1 MKMLCLLASSFGFI
15 ILALALIVGIIFF
28 TIKIIKGGVSRGDRE
43 QQNMEA
49 KMVQDIYQGLRQM
62 EERVEALET
71 LLMDQDKR
79 GDRRWDDFNK

>member
-15 ILALALIVGIIFF
+15 ILALALIVGIIVF

-62 EERVEALET
+62 EERVETLET

>member
-1 MKMLCLLASSFGFI
+1 MRMLCLLASSFGFI
-15 ILALALIVGIIFF
+15 ILALALVVGIIVF

-62 EERVEALET
+62 EERVETLET

>member
-1 MKMLCLLASSFGFI
+1 MRMLCLLASSFGFI
-15 ILALALIVGIIFF
+15 ILALALIVGIIVF

-71 LLMDQDKR
+71 LLMDQDKK

>member
-15 ILALALIVGIIFF
+15 ILALALIVGIIVF

-49 KMVQDIYQGLRQM
+49 KMVQDIHQGLRQM